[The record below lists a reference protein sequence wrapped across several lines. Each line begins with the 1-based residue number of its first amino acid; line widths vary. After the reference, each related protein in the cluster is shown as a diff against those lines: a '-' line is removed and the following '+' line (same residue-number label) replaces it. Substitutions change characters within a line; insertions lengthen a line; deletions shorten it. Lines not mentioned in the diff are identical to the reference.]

1 MWKLVPTYR
10 TNNAQFTFICFATPA
25 VLGSV
30 SSFVLNGYALW
41 SLVACGIGLIGLSR
55 DRGMLQLAIPI
66 YLYGAA
72 YLASFAANYVSSD
85 TFRHLPLIFTFL
97 LFPFLYSNWSVSDKE
112 AISRALVLA
121 SMASCYAAL
130 AVAIYQFHNWGMR
143 AEGGAGNAIVF
154 ATATCLASAVSLA
167 GLFLLERKW
176 TLPLIGAFACGALA
190 TVYSGARIGWA
201 ALFLSSMA
209 VLCIHRGT
217 VRQHA
222 SRRTVAMVLLA
233 ALVLATVGLAPALE
247 RVEALLDDWALLGA
261 GRYDTSLGLRVALW
275 DIGLERAMEKPFLG
289 HGPQSTTRL
298 IAEGLESGY
307 GIGTVFTHFHNGFLT
322 ALVETGA
329 IGMLSLGAIF
339 VAAAMNAG
347 LALRKSGDK
356 SEAFGATMLVIAVI
370 TYLVFG
376 MAGILVGHDIL
387 DAMLLAFLIVG
398 TYLSSGRSA
407 PTPRKLWESRA
418 T

>member
-1 MWKLVPTYR
+1 MWKWVPTYL
-10 TNNAQFTFICFATPA
+10 TNNAQFTVICFAAPA

-30 SSFVLNGYALW
+30 ASFVLNGYALW
-41 SLVACGIGLIGLSR
+41 ALVACGIGLIGLSR

-66 YLYGAA
+66 YTYGAA

-97 LFPFLYSNWSVSDKE
+97 LFPFLYSNWSVSEKA
-112 AISRALVLA
+112 AISRSVVLA

-143 AEGGAGNAIVF
+143 AEGGAGNAIIF
-154 ATATCLASAVSLA
+154 ATATCLASSVSLA

-176 TLPLIGAFACGALA
+176 TIPLAGAFACGALA
-190 TVYSGARIGWA
+190 TLYSGARIGWA
-201 ALFLSSMA
+201 ALFLSCMA
-209 VLCIHRGT
+209 VLYIHRGT
-217 VRQHA
+217 VRQHI
-222 SRRTVAMVLLA
+222 SSRTVAMVLLV
-233 ALVLATVGLAPALE
+233 ALVVAVIGLAPVLE
-247 RVEALLDDWALLGA
+247 RMDALLDDWALLSA

-339 VAAAMNAG
+339 LAAAMSAG
-347 LALRKSGDK
+347 RTFRKSGDNNTT
-356 SEAFGATMLVIAVI
+356 FGATLLVIVVV

-387 DAMLLAFLIVG
+387 DAMLMAFLIVG
-398 TYLSSGRSA
+398 TYLSSGTSA
-407 PTPRKLWESRA
+407 PTPRKLWEGRTA
-418 T
+418 